1 MWNESSLSLE
11 QMIGFFSSA
20 FLESL
25 QLETSLQLQIT
36 YVRVYVCV
44 CACLCTVFDYTII
57 LENLQNYGKP

>member
-1 MWNESSLSLE
+1 
-11 QMIGFFSSA
+11 MIGFFSSA

-44 CACLCTVFDYTII
+44 RACLCTVFDYTII

>member
-44 CACLCTVFDYTII
+44 RACLCTVFDYTII

>member
-1 MWNESSLSLE
+1 MWDKSSLGLE
-11 QMIGFFSSA
+11 QMVGFFSPA

-44 CACLCTVFDYTII
+44 CAGVCTIIDYKII
-57 LENLQNYGKP
+57 LENLQNYGIS